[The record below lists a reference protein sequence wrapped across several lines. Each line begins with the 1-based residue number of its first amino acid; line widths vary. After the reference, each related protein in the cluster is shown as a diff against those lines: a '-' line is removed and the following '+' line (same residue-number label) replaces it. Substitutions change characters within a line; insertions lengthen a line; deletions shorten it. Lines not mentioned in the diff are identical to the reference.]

1 MVFTTRD
8 NLTLITLLIVFRQ
21 CASLNEF
28 REFFG
33 LKRHEKMTDINPD
46 KEISK
51 ILEDLYTHPDMVEL
65 YPGLFIEDVKPMM
78 ATGCGI
84 CPPYSVGRAVLSDA
98 VTLVR
103 SDRFN
108 TIVRNSKS
116 RQRLLS

>member
-1 MVFTTRD
+1 MVSSRR
-8 NLTLITLLIVFRQ
+8 LLLSIAAVLIGFRQ

-33 LKRHEKMTDINPD
+33 LKRHEKMTDINPNPD
-46 KEISK
+46 IAR
-51 ILEDLYTHPDMVEL
+51 ILEDLYTSPDMVEL
-65 YPGLFIEDVKPMM
+65 YPGLFIEDAKPMM

-84 CPPYSVGRAVLSDA
+84 CPPYSVGRAILSDA

-108 TIVRNSKS
+108 TIVRRRSS
-116 RQRLLS
+116 RR